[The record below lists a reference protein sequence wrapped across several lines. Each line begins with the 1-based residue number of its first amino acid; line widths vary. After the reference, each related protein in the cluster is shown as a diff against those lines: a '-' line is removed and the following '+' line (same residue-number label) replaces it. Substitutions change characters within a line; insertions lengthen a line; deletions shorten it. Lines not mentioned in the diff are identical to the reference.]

1 MSRPNPRVQAPVVH
15 PVPVGSPIL
24 HHDPDP
30 DRSLDHVLDLT
41 RQVPTRAP
49 VAVAAAAAVAVVA
62 AVQVVVRVTV
72 VRVRSECV

>member
-1 MSRPNPRVQAPVVH
+1 MNRLSPRVQAPVVH

-30 DRSLDHVLDLT
+30 DQSLDHVLDLT

-49 VAVAAAAAVAVVA
+49 VAAAAAVAVVA